1 MNKKIITLAGV
12 VIIAVALVLIANYFW
27 QTRTWKTINGCVSYE
42 GKNYEYSFAGK
53 RNWHA
58 TSADMGCG
66 TSYDEAQTW
75 GLVDHKVGD
84 KKRTIGQISVLVS
97 VVKPNSPDDNA
108 FRYVALPDRDIY
120 VEVGRITGE
129 IDSKT
134 FGVTDQQWQKIK
146 DSFQFN

>member
-1 MNKKIITLAGV
+1 MSKKFITV
-12 VIIAVALVLIANYFW
+12 VAIAVVAIGLILIAYYFW
-27 QTRTWKTINGCVSYE
+27 QTRTWKTINGCISYE
-42 GKNYEYSFAGK
+42 NKNYEYSFIGK

-58 TSADMGCG
+58 VSTDMGCN
-66 TSYDEAQTW
+66 TNYADAQTW

-84 KKRTIGQISVLVS
+84 KKRNIGQITVLVT
-97 VVKPNSPDDNA
+97 VIKPSNPDDNA

-129 IDSKT
+129 IDSET

-146 DSFQFN
+146 DSFRFN